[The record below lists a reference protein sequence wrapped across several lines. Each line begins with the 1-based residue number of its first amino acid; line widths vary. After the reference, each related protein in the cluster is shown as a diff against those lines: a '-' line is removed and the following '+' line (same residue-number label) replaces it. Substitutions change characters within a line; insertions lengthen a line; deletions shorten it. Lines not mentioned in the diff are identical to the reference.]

1 MMSNCFLTYTEVL
14 PSPSYRQVTALQLQ
28 LQLNSHKLMLFAL
41 SMGHSSS
48 LHHGFQVYWNCGLC
62 EPVGSSAYCCK
73 NAAIWFTGLC
83 SKSAQLRHS
92 CKYAGTRPV
101 VSHQTAFEH
110 HCRSADIRLTLSHQQ
125 ENCQHVHVCA
135 GVLTSDPRLVTGAR
149 PVPDLTYD
157 EATELAF
164 FGATVLHPQAMQPAF
179 QQQLQNG
186 NRLAVRVKNSY
197 NRCGFATGLRHHL
210 FSALLVVSVLTEISK

>member
-1 MMSNCFLTYTEVL
+1 MITACHQLPHAIVRVL
-14 PSPSYRQVTALQLQ
+14 II
-28 LQLNSHKLMLFAL
+28 
-41 SMGHSSS
+41 G
-48 LHHGFQVYWNCGLC
+48 
-62 EPVGSSAYCCK
+62 
-73 NAAIWFTGLC
+73 
-83 SKSAQLRHS
+83 
-92 CKYAGTRPV
+92 
-101 VSHQTAFEH
+101 
-110 HCRSADIRLTLSHQQ
+110 LSHQ
-125 ENCQHVHVCA
+125 HKTFPSLDVDA

-197 NRCGFATGLRHHL
+197 NR
-210 FSALLVVSVLTEISK
+210 